1 MTPPA
6 AAAAIPAPRPATRP
20 GTRPAP
26 ARRSRP
32 VAPSPAPAR
41 PRRRPGAAAP
51 ARRLAPGAAAVETSA
66 RLLDRLI
73 RSRTWIVLIAFALI
87 GIVAM
92 QLWLLK
98 LNGGIGRAIEHEG
111 YLQRTNA
118 TLAAEN
124 SSYSAGDLIEQQAAA
139 AGMSI
144 VPAGKLV
151 FLHAHPG
158 VDERLAASRL
168 AQPVQAP
175 TESST
180 TTAGT
185 QPSAPATQSVA
196 GAETPAAGS
205 SAATS
210 PSPQTTPAESSG

>member
-6 AAAAIPAPRPATRP
+6 AAAAIPAPRPTTRP

-26 ARRSRP
+26 ARR
-32 VAPSPAPAR
+32 AR
-41 PRRRPGAAAP
+41 PAAP
-51 ARRLAPGAAAVETSA
+51 ARRAVPKPQAVESSA

-151 FLHAHPG
+151 FLHAHAG

-175 TESST
+175 MESST
-180 TTAGT
+180 TTAST
-185 QPSAPATQSVA
+185 QPSAPATPTSA
-196 GAETPAAGS
+196 GTETPAEGNN
-205 SAATS
+205 AATP
-210 PSPQTTPAESSG
+210 PSPQTTPAEPQG

>member
-6 AAAAIPAPRPATRP
+6 AAAAVPATRP
-20 GTRPAP
+20 APRRAPARPAP
-26 ARRSRP
+26 ARR
-32 VAPSPAPAR
+32 AR
-41 PRRRPGAAAP
+41 PAAP
-51 ARRLAPGAAAVETSA
+51 PHRSAAPVRRLAPGVAVESSA

-73 RSRTWIVLIAFALI
+73 RSRSWIVLVAFALI

-111 YLQRTNA
+111 YLQRANA

-151 FLHAHPG
+151 FLHAHAG

-168 AQPVQAP
+168 AQPVQTP

-180 TTAGT
+180 TTASM
-185 QPSAPATQSVA
+185 QPSAPATPPSA
-196 GAETPAAGS
+196 GAETPAEGS
-205 SAATS
+205 NAATL
-210 PSPQTTPAESSG
+210 PSPQTTPAEPQG